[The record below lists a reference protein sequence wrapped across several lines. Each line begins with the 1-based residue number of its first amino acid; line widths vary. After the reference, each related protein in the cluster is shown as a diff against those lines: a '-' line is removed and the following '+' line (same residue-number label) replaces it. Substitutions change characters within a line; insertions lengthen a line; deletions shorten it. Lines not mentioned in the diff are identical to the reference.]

1 MPKPGHARS
10 SKAQRAP
17 GARAP
22 TRKYTARLP
31 VWLLDALAA
40 QAAKNRIATNALL
53 IEVLGKAVDP
63 MNADIRD
70 AAIAERLRAIETSL
84 QQLETLAWRQRVTL
98 EAVGV
103 LAKTMLS
110 YMREATTRE
119 ERVAAHAKGERRFPS
134 FAERVAEWTD
144 GREKGLSATL
154 EEEFERAEALAQ
166 AEGTAPRDS
175 AGARS

>member
-1 MPKPGHARS
+1 MAKPGIRTARP
-10 SKAQRAP
+10 AAP
-17 GARAP
+17 V
-22 TRKYTARLP
+22 RKYTVRLP
-31 VWLLDALAA
+31 AWLLDALGA
-40 QAAKNRIATNALL
+40 QASRNRIATSALL
-53 IEVLGKAVDP
+53 IEYLAKSVDP

-103 LAKTMLS
+103 LAKTQLS
-110 YMREATTRE
+110 YLQEATTRE
-119 ERVAAHAKGERRFPS
+119 ERVAVHAKGERRFPS

-144 GREKGLSATL
+144 GREKGFSAVL

-166 AEGTAPRDS
+166 AEGAASRDS